1 MRDHCLTAAA
11 HAARFALRSGR
22 VPVVQR
28 VLPAGR
34 RAAALVSGQR
44 LRLAVNV
51 SPTWRWRGGDTVVHA
66 VSAGRDIT
74 RTVVQLRERVTIRP
88 RIAVESPSEAP
99 QNAMRGQIV
108 TSLEHRLTRT
118 EQRLAQAVTV
128 VTRGAGAQQVEPT
141 RHAGGQI
148 LSQQSS
154 PAGTASAL
162 TQSQPPTFDLAR
174 ITDHVVGALEHRLTA
189 YSERLGRG

>member
-1 MRDHCLTAAA
+1 MRDHRLTAAA

-22 VPVVQR
+22 VSAVQR

-34 RAAALVSGQR
+34 RAASLVSGQR

-118 EQRLAQAVTV
+118 EQRLAQAVTI
-128 VTRGAGAQQVEPT
+128 VTRGAAAPQAEPT
-141 RHAGGQI
+141 PHVGGQPYDR
-148 LSQQSS
+148 Q
-154 PAGTASAL
+154 PATGAAASAQL
-162 TQSQPPTFDLAR
+162 QAPDTTFDLAR